1 MNINKNEDMVNTP
14 LEFLKDDIVILA
26 LNEAQN

>member
-1 MNINKNEDMVNTP
+1 MNINKNEDMVNRP